1 MHQSLRLFFLFLFLT
16 GWSTNAYSQSV
27 FGWIIEAS
35 GVIEVRSAEEETW
48 KVVDTTVEYE
58 LSEGDRVRTRSD
70 SKAVVLT
77 LDARELEVLPSS
89 ELLMGPEARVQRRSN
104 GTLVTRLKFVLE
116 QTFSR
121 RKPFNPGIRRGVG
134 SEPPVLITPRTGKV
148 LSGDPDF
155 VWLTANPKPDSYT
168 LRVLRESGDAAI
180 ELTISD
186 TTAQYPSK
194 MDKLVGGAEYQILLY
209 PTELPKD
216 VERGSFYVATDE
228 EKEEYNTLKEQ
239 LQSQYSSGVSADIIL
254 ASVLLEDGFYADAL
268 AILLDIEKKGSAL
281 PLVNY
286 LKSQVYYEA
295 GPMLLIP

>member
-1 MHQSLRLFFLFLFLT
+1 M
-16 GWSTNAYSQSV
+16 
-27 FGWIIEAS
+27 
-35 GVIEVRSAEEETW
+35 IEVSPAGESTW
-48 KVVDTTVEYE
+48 KAIDTTIKYE
-58 LSEGDRVRTRSD
+58 LSEGDRIRTTND
-70 SKAVVLT
+70 ATAVILT
-77 LDARELEVLPSS
+77 QDAREVEILPSS
-89 ELLMGPEARVQRRSN
+89 ELLLEPALGDAGRSKE
-104 GTLVTRLKFVLE
+104 TLATRLKFVLNK
-116 QTFSR
+116 TFSR

-134 SEPPVLITPRTGKV
+134 SDPPVLITPRTGKV

-155 VWLTANPKPDSYT
+155 VWLSANPKPDSYT

-180 ELTISD
+180 ELTIRD
-186 TTAQYPSK
+186 TTAHYPSK
-194 MDKLVGGAEYQILLY
+194 MDKLVGGVEYQLLLY

-228 EKEEYNTLKEQ
+228 EKEEYDTLKEQ
-239 LQSQYSSGVSADIIL
+239 LQSKYSSGVSADIIL